1 MVYSEN
7 DPNFAVL
14 GKLKG
19 AEAFLRERG
28 LWPLNGWRSEG
39 SDSNWSLQK
48 IAEAVKQ
55 SWVIILDAVLGRFSH
70 SNRTSGIRRTIAGG
84 G

>member
-14 GKLKG
+14 AKPKG

-28 LWPLNGWRSEG
+28 LWPLNDWRSEG

-55 SWVIILDAVLGRFSH
+55 SWVIILDAVLGGFSA
-70 SNRTSGIRRTIAGG
+70 TGLSGSEGTIARRD
-84 G
+84 